1 MNNRIIFI
9 MSILSGLST
18 LLGYFSIYIKN
29 NREKIICYS
38 LAFSSGV
45 MLSISIFDLSIES
58 IKLLNSFLLFILFFI
73 LSFLITFLLNK
84 NINNENSLYKV
95 GFITMIGLI
104 LHNIPEG
111 ILTYASYSIN
121 SKLGISITTSIIMH
135 NIPEGISIAI
145 PIYYSTNSKYTA
157 LFYTLIS
164 SLAEPLGTVLSF
176 IFIKRFINNY
186 SIGILFSLVSGIMVY
201 ISIFEL
207 LKESKKYKYNNKLAF
222 LIGFLFVLISL
233 IL

>member
-1 MNNRIIFI
+1 
-9 MSILSGLST
+9 
-18 LLGYFSIYIKN
+18 
-29 NREKIICYS
+29 
-38 LAFSSGV
+38 
-45 MLSISIFDLSIES
+45 
-58 IKLLNSFLLFILFFI
+58 
-73 LSFLITFLLNK
+73 
-84 NINNENSLYKV
+84 
-95 GFITMIGLI
+95 MIGLI

-135 NIPEGISIAI
+135 NIPEGISIAV
-145 PIYYSTNSKYTA
+145 PIYYSTNSKYKA